1 MHVSS
6 LIVGAVIILYAVI
19 AGLAI
24 IAFGQLLLAFREIAF
39 NTRKEGVKTPHY
51 EVLLIMAKIN
61 NILGWILLVAG
72 VAAGIYMAVAGPGIT
87 ISGNMTGSSV
97 L

>member
-1 MHVSS
+1 MHISS
-6 LIVGAVIILYAVI
+6 LIVGAVIVLYAVI
-19 AGLAI
+19 LGFAI

-39 NTRKEGVKTPHY
+39 NTRKEGAKTPHY

-61 NILGWILLVAG
+61 NILGWILLVVG
-72 VAAGIYMAVAGPGIT
+72 VAAGIYMAVAGPGIM
-87 ISGNMTGSSV
+87 IGGDLPKSAV

>member
-1 MHVSS
+1 MHISS
-6 LIVGAVIILYAVI
+6 LIVGAVILLYVVIL
-19 AGLAI
+19 GFAI
-24 IAFGQLLLAFREIAF
+24 IAFGQLLLAIREIAF

-61 NILGWILLVAG
+61 NILGWVLIILGLVG
-72 VAAGIYMAVAGPGIT
+72 GIYMAVAGPGIT
-87 ISGNMTGSSV
+87 IAGDLQKTSV

>member
-6 LIVGAVIILYAVI
+6 LIVGAVIVLYAVI
-19 AGLAI
+19 VGLAI

-87 ISGNMTGSSV
+87 IAGDMTRSSV

>member
-6 LIVGAVIILYAVI
+6 LIVGAVIILYAVVLGF
-19 AGLAI
+19 AV
-24 IAFGQLLLAFREIAF
+24 IAFGQLLLAIREIAF
-39 NTRKEGVKTPHY
+39 NTRKEGGKTPHY

-61 NILGWILLVAG
+61 NILGWILIVLG
-72 VAAGIYMAVAGPGIT
+72 VVAGIYMAVAGPGLT
-87 ISGNMTGSSV
+87 IAGDLQKTSV